1 MRPLEL
7 LSPAKT
13 ADHGM
18 AAIDH
23 GADAV
28 YIGPEHFG
36 ARAAAGNS
44 LDDIARLCSYAHQ
57 YGARVYATV
66 NTIVYD
72 HELEQARQLLAD
84 LSQAGADAVLI
95 QDMALASGPRPLPL
109 HASTQTDNRSASKV
123 AALARMGFQRVVL
136 ARELSI
142 AEVAAIHRAVPG
154 VELEVFVH
162 GALCVSYSG
171 QCYASQ
177 HCFRRSANR
186 GECAQFC
193 RMKFDLVDAD
203 GQALIAQRHLL
214 SLRDLNLSAHLEALA
229 QAGATS
235 FKIEGRLKDLAYVKN
250 VTAAYSQLLD
260 QLVERHPD
268 SYCRASLGKSVT
280 TFTPSLESTFN
291 RGYTNYFA
299 LGRQPHQAS
308 PDTPKA
314 TGPIVATVKSV
325 GRGSITVANVAAATI
340 ANGDGLC
347 FTAPDGSL
355 DGFRVNRAQGTTLFP
370 QHMPR
375 RLTPGTK
382 LHRNLD
388 QLFLQQLSRPTARRL
403 IPISLKLD
411 ATPTGYQLSATVA
424 SAAANVGSG
433 FAPAT
438 ATATVEASHQEALT
452 PQQEQVANQLTRL
465 GGTPFTCIDITLPKP
480 FTSFIPNSLLA
491 SLRRQAVTRLA
502 EAIAASMHPAAP
514 LPSASTVP
522 GGYAAGSSPTTD
534 EASPAPAHTYLLNI
548 ANREAAAFYHA
559 DQPTAYELSPP
570 RQGALIMQC
579 RYCLLHEL
587 GHCLRRH
594 ADAQPRWK
602 LPLSLRLADGR
613 VFPLE
618 FDCQRC
624 QMNVRGN

>member
-13 ADHGM
+13 AVHGM

-28 YIGPEHFG
+28 YIGPERFG

-44 LDDIARLCSYAHQ
+44 LDDIGRLCNYAHQ

-72 HELEQARQLLAD
+72 DELTQARQLLAD
-84 LSQAGADAVLI
+84 LRQAGVDAVLI

-109 HASTQTDNRSASKV
+109 HASTQTDNRNASKV
-123 AALARMGFQRVVL
+123 AALSRMGFQRVVL

-142 AEVAAIHRAVPG
+142 AEIAAIHRAVPQ

-177 HCFRRSANR
+177 HCFTRSANR

-193 RMKFDLVDAD
+193 RMKFDLADAD
-203 GQALIAQRHLL
+203 GQTLIAQRHLL
-214 SLRDLNLSAHLEALA
+214 SLRDLNLSTHLETLA
-229 QAGATS
+229 EAGATS

-260 QLVERHPD
+260 QLVDRHPD
-268 SYCRASLGKSVT
+268 TYCRASLGKSVT
-280 TFTPSLESTFN
+280 TFVPSLESTFN
-291 RGYTNYFA
+291 RSYTSYFA

-314 TGPIVATVKSV
+314 TGPIVATVKAV
-325 GRGSITVANVAAATI
+325 GRNSITVAKADKATI

-347 FTAPDGSL
+347 FTAPDGTL
-355 DGFRVNRAQGTTLFP
+355 DGFRVNRVQGATLFP
-370 QHMPR
+370 LRMPQ
-375 RLTPGTK
+375 RLTTGIR

-388 QLFLQQLSRPTARRL
+388 QQFQQQLSRPTAQRL
-403 IPISLKLD
+403 IPIMLKLD
-411 ATPTGYQLSATVA
+411 TTPTGYQLSATVA
-424 SAAANVGSG
+424 HRHH
-433 FAPAT
+433 APT
-438 ATATVEASHQEALT
+438 ATATVEASHMTAHT
-452 PQQEQVANQLTRL
+452 PQQEQVANQLSRL
-465 GGTPFTCIDITLPKP
+465 GGTPFTCDNVVLPQP

-491 SLRRQAVTRLA
+491 TLRRQAVASLA
-502 EAIAASMHPAAP
+502 EATAAALNPTAATPATNNP
-514 LPSASTVP
+514 PTLQKSVP
-522 GGYAAGSSPTTD
+522 GGFPAGSTSPVD
-534 EASPAPAHTYLLNI
+534 EASPKPACSYLLNI
-548 ANREAAAFYHA
+548 ANHDAAAFYHTEH
-559 DQPTAYELSPP
+559 PSAYELSPP
-570 RQGALIMQC
+570 RPGALIMQC
-579 RYCLLHEL
+579 RYCLLYEL

-594 ADAQPRWK
+594 ANAQPRWK

-613 VFPLE
+613 TFPLE